1 MRLLLANAL
10 RKLNKDEQLILVLFY
25 FQNEKIADISR
36 ITGIPASTVK
46 SKLKRCKEK
55 MKKFLEEFKAFAMRG
70 NVMDMAVG
78 VIIGTAFG
86 KITTSLVNDVF
97 MPLIGLLIGGVDL
110 GQLNIVLK
118 PEVLD
123 EAGQVVTEAVTLGI
137 GTFLS
142 TVIDF
147 VLVAFVIFLMVKTIN
162 QLHKLGKKDEEP
174 QEEEEPAPTSEE
186 LLTEI
191 RDLLKEQQK

>member
-1 MRLLLANAL
+1 
-10 RKLNKDEQLILVLFY
+10 
-25 FQNEKIADISR
+25 
-36 ITGIPASTVK
+36 
-46 SKLKRCKEK
+46 
-55 MKKFLEEFKAFAMRG
+55 MKKFFNEFKEFAVRG

-78 VIIGTAFG
+78 VVIGTAFG
-86 KITTSLVNDVF
+86 KITTSLVNDVL
-97 MPLIGLLIGGVDL
+97 MPLIGLLVGGIDL

-123 EAGQVVTEAVTLGI
+123 ETGEVVTAAVTLGL
-137 GTFLS
+137 GAFLS

-147 VLVAFVIFLMVKTIN
+147 ILMAFVIFLMVKAIN
-162 QLHKLGKKDEEP
+162 QLHKLGKKNEEEEP
-174 QEEEEPAPTSEE
+174 EEEPAPTSEE

>member
-1 MRLLLANAL
+1 
-10 RKLNKDEQLILVLFY
+10 
-25 FQNEKIADISR
+25 
-36 ITGIPASTVK
+36 
-46 SKLKRCKEK
+46 
-55 MKKFLEEFKAFAMRG
+55 MKKFFQEFKEFAMRG

-123 EAGQVVTEAVTLGI
+123 EAGQVVTEAVTLGL

-162 QLHKLGKKDEEP
+162 QLHKLGKKDKEP

-191 RDLLKEQQK
+191 RDLLKAQQK

>member
-1 MRLLLANAL
+1 
-10 RKLNKDEQLILVLFY
+10 
-25 FQNEKIADISR
+25 
-36 ITGIPASTVK
+36 
-46 SKLKRCKEK
+46 
-55 MKKFLEEFKAFAMRG
+55 MKKFFAEFKEFAMRG

-97 MPLIGLLIGGVDL
+97 MPLIGLLVGGVDL

-137 GTFLS
+137 GTFLLLFAQLYKLQSS
-142 TVIDF
+142 TTSSRRSPCASRRCARPWRRAAAPSTI
-147 VLVAFVIFLMVKTIN
+147 KT
-162 QLHKLGKKDEEP
+162 
-174 QEEEEPAPTSEE
+174 ATSSPSPPRRRTSASR
-186 LLTEI
+186 LLTSPKTSRI
-191 RDLLKEQQK
+191 RT

>member
-1 MRLLLANAL
+1 
-10 RKLNKDEQLILVLFY
+10 
-25 FQNEKIADISR
+25 
-36 ITGIPASTVK
+36 
-46 SKLKRCKEK
+46 
-55 MKKFLEEFKAFAMRG
+55 MKKFFLEFKEFAMRG
-70 NVMDMAVG
+70 NVLDMAVG
-78 VIIGTAFG
+78 VILGGAFG

-110 GQLNIVLK
+110 GKLNIVLK
-118 PEVLD
+118 AATEN
-123 EAGQVVTEAVTLGI
+123 TEAVTLGI

-142 TVIDF
+142 TIIDF

>member
-1 MRLLLANAL
+1 
-10 RKLNKDEQLILVLFY
+10 
-25 FQNEKIADISR
+25 
-36 ITGIPASTVK
+36 
-46 SKLKRCKEK
+46 
-55 MKKFLEEFKAFAMRG
+55 MKKFFNEFKEFISKG
-70 NVMDMAVG
+70 NVMDMAIG

-137 GTFLS
+137 GT
-142 TVIDF
+142 VIDF

>member
-1 MRLLLANAL
+1 
-10 RKLNKDEQLILVLFY
+10 
-25 FQNEKIADISR
+25 
-36 ITGIPASTVK
+36 
-46 SKLKRCKEK
+46 
-55 MKKFLEEFKAFAMRG
+55 MKKFFAELKTFAMRG
-70 NVMDMAVG
+70 NVMDMAIG

-147 VLVAFVIFLMVKTIN
+147 VLVAFAMFLLVKAMN
-162 QLHKLGKKDEEP
+162 KLASLKKK
-174 QEEEEPAPTSEE
+174 EEEAPEEDPKPTSEE

-191 RDLLKEQQK
+191 RDLLKAQQK

>member
-1 MRLLLANAL
+1 
-10 RKLNKDEQLILVLFY
+10 
-25 FQNEKIADISR
+25 
-36 ITGIPASTVK
+36 
-46 SKLKRCKEK
+46 
-55 MKKFLEEFKAFAMRG
+55 MKKFFAEFKEFAMRG

-123 EAGQVVTEAVTLGI
+123 EAGKVVTEAVTLGI
-137 GTFLS
+137 GNLLA
-142 TVIDF
+142 VILDF
-147 VLVAFVIFLMVKTIN
+147 IIVAFAMFLLVKAMN
-162 QLHKLGKKDEEP
+162 KLASLKKK
-174 QEEEEPAPTSEE
+174 EEEAPEEDPKPTSEE

>member
-1 MRLLLANAL
+1 
-10 RKLNKDEQLILVLFY
+10 
-25 FQNEKIADISR
+25 
-36 ITGIPASTVK
+36 
-46 SKLKRCKEK
+46 
-55 MKKFLEEFKAFAMRG
+55 MKKFFNEFKEFAVRG

-78 VIIGTAFG
+78 VVIGTAFS

-97 MPLIGLLIGGVDL
+97 MPLIGLLVGGIDL

-123 EAGQVVTEAVTLGI
+123 ETGEVVTAAVTLGL
-137 GTFLS
+137 GAFLS

-147 VLVAFVIFLMVKTIN
+147 ILMAFVIFLMVKAIN
-162 QLHKLGKKDEEP
+162 QLHKLGKKDEEEEP
-174 QEEEEPAPTSEE
+174 EEEPAPTSEE